1 MAYLASLFLPF
12 LTAILVAAG
21 TSVLWRQLIGRP
33 FVYCAIAFLLAL
45 GLFSL
50 LQSVVELVKN
60 MWPLGGGY
68 FIVSKMTPAEI
79 EALER
84 HRLIEGLFI
93 AVGVVLLS
101 YPLLVILKNN
111 LAK

>member
-1 MAYLASLFLPF
+1 MAHLASLLLPF
-12 LTAILVAAG
+12 LTGVLVSAG
-21 TSVLWRQLIGRP
+21 TSLLWRQLIGKP

-45 GLFSL
+45 GLFTL
-50 LQSVVELVKN
+50 LHSVVELVKN

-68 FIVSKMTPAEI
+68 FIVTNMTPEEI

-84 HRLIEGLFI
+84 HRLIDGLFI
-93 AVGVVLLS
+93 AAGVVLLS
-101 YPLLVILKNN
+101 YPLLAILKNN